1 MVIMHAMLIA
11 AALAV
16 PSLALAEAPPAPS
29 EIRLSQAE
37 IDQVLAD
44 AARKREAR
52 PQQHVDEEPQ
62 GRQVHGEVGFEV
74 GSGGYRS
81 VYGTTALELPD
92 GGFAVLSFQTGRSRR
107 DVDYYIPDD
116 QQR

>member
-1 MVIMHAMLIA
+1 MILPTMLVAAVIA
-11 AALAV
+11 A
-16 PSLALAEAPPAPS
+16 PSLGLAEAPAARS

-52 PQQHVDEEPQ
+52 PQEVDAEPQ
-62 GRQVHGEVGFEV
+62 RRQVHGEVGFEV

-92 GGFAVLSFQTGRSRR
+92 GGFAILSFQTGRSRR
-107 DVDYYIPDD
+107 DVDYFIPDD
-116 QQR
+116 HHR